1 VLSGDRLREKCMAG
15 ADRTARPAKPGSHGS
30 ARERVLQTAYD
41 LFCRH
46 GVQAIGVDRIVA
58 EAGVA
63 KMTLYKHFRSKQE
76 LIVAALDL
84 LEELWMQAWL
94 ERGTESSDVKPTLT
108 QYVIF
113 S

>member
-1 VLSGDRLREKCMAG
+1 MTDP
-15 ADRTARPAKPGSHGS
+15 DRPAGPAKSVSHAG

-58 EAGVA
+58 EASVA
-63 KMTLYKHFRSKQE
+63 KVTLYKHFRSKQE

-84 LEELWMQAWL
+84 REELWTRAWL
-94 ERGTESSDVKPTLT
+94 ERETERRADTPTMRLLA
-108 QYVIF
+108 VF
-113 S
+113 DLLDEW